1 MMDSSEEEEDIEE
14 FKKQKIEDYLV
25 SMLQIVPEGFIN
37 EIAQYLISSGVNIPS
52 ALSSR
57 LVICKQVSH
66 VVGCLLSDEK
76 QDVVQAMSFVTDN
89 QQAIKILIETDLS
102 LCVYLL
108 Q

>member
-52 ALSSR
+52 ALS
-57 LVICKQVSH
+57 
-66 VVGCLLSDEK
+66 
-76 QDVVQAMSFVTDN
+76 
-89 QQAIKILIETDLS
+89 
-102 LCVYLL
+102 
-108 Q
+108 